1 MWTRADPPTA
11 EAKTAHLGVA
21 TGRRGANRRPRVH
34 GCRGIRLAATGTV
47 PLKLATRFWRQTPV
61 TPPGQDHAPTAL
73 AEPAGAPVILVVDDT
88 PAVRRLVVR
97 YVQGGAREIL
107 EASNGEEAIA
117 VAEEFGKPID
127 LLITDIRMPVMDG
140 QTLVETLHQRRP
152 DMKVLFLSGYSET
165 LFEQR
170 PLLPPWAAYLDKP
183 ILRDSLYEA
192 VSLLLYGTT
201 KRFAGAS
208 VHTLPAS
215 ETPVGQ
221 VP

>member
-1 MWTRADPPTA
+1 VNS
-11 EAKTAHLGVA
+11 G
-21 TGRRGANRRPRVH
+21 
-34 GCRGIRLAATGTV
+34 RGIQLALLGGV

-97 YVQGGAREIL
+97 YVQDGAREIL

-201 KRFAGAS
+201 KRFGGAS

-215 ETPVGQ
+215 EASVGQ